1 MSDDGLIDAVRV
13 WADELCAEL
22 GIAPKDVDIDAVL
35 GIAGLAARTVVRP
48 AAPVT
53 TFLLGYAVGRA
64 HGAGGDEPGAF
75 DEAQSVIRRLASG
88 RRVQEPQSADEAES
102 QG

>member
-1 MSDDGLIDAVRV
+1 MSDDGLIDAVRA

-22 GIAPKDVDIDAVL
+22 GIAPEDVDIDAIL

-53 TFLLGYAVGRA
+53 TFLLGYAAGRA
-64 HGAGGDEPGAF
+64 HGAGSDEPGAF
-75 DEAQSVIRRLASG
+75 DDAQSVIRRRASD
-88 RRVQEPQSADEAES
+88 RLES
-102 QG
+102 ESPE